1 MFVNEIEIFVKTIN
15 KGYLGIRKIILKF
28 GKIN

>member
-1 MFVNEIEIFVKTIN
+1 MFANDIEIFVKTIN
-15 KGYLGIRKIILKF
+15 KFYLSIIKIILKY

>member
-1 MFVNEIEIFVKTIN
+1 MFVNDIEIFVKTIN
-15 KGYLGIRKIILKF
+15 KFYLSIIKIILKY